1 MKHATQRSAGTFL
14 AQGGM
19 VAALYVAL
27 TLVSSAMGLASGQ
40 IQLRLSEALTVLPC
54 FFPAA
59 VPGLFVGCLLA
70 NLLTGCVL
78 WDVAV
83 GSLATLL
90 GALGT
95 RLLRKNRWLAV
106 LPPIVSNILLVPP
119 VLVWAYG
126 VEESIP
132 LLMLTV
138 GLGEVLSCGVLGELM
153 YSALDK
159 HRALWDRKD
168 R

>member
-1 MKHATQRSAGTFL
+1 MKNAKQRNAGIFL

-19 VAALYVAL
+19 VAALYVEL
-27 TLVSSAMGLASGQ
+27 TLIASAMGLASGQ
-40 IQLRLSEALTVLPC
+40 IQLRLSEALTILPC

-138 GLGEVLSCGVLGELM
+138 GLGEVLFCGVLGELM

>member
-1 MKHATQRSAGTFL
+1 MKNAKQRNAGIFL
-14 AQGGM
+14 AQGGT

-27 TLVSSAMGLASGQ
+27 TLIASAMGLASGQ
-40 IQLRLSEALTVLPC
+40 IQLRLSEALTILPC

-119 VLVWAYG
+119 VLAWAYG

-132 LLMLTV
+132 FLMLTV

>member
-159 HRALWDRKD
+159 HRELWDRKD

>member
-27 TLVSSAMGLASGQ
+27 TLIASAMGLASGQ
-40 IQLRLSEALTVLPC
+40 IQLRLSEALTILPC

-119 VLVWAYG
+119 VLAWAYG

-132 LLMLTV
+132 FLMLTV

>member
-19 VAALYVAL
+19 VAALYVEL
-27 TLVSSAMGLASGQ
+27 TLIASAMGLASGQ
-40 IQLRLSEALTVLPC
+40 IQLRLSEALTILPC

-119 VLVWAYG
+119 VLAWAYG

-132 LLMLTV
+132 FLMLTV

>member
-19 VAALYVAL
+19 VAALYVEL
-27 TLVSSAMGLASGQ
+27 TLIASAMGLASGQ

-119 VLVWAYG
+119 VLAWAYG

-132 LLMLTV
+132 FLMLTV

>member
-1 MKHATQRSAGTFL
+1 MKNAKQRNAGIFL

-27 TLVSSAMGLASGQ
+27 TLIASAMGLASGQ
-40 IQLRLSEALTVLPC
+40 IQLRLSEALTILPC

-119 VLVWAYG
+119 VLAWAYG

-132 LLMLTV
+132 FLMLTV